1 MNQIQVNK
9 KTSTVERANTN
20 FYKPSKKKIATHLTT
35 TSRTNL
41 PRSVLAEQQVQQQIL
56 PPVLSQQDAFLQHT
70 HPQQHVGRD
79 EAEEDGDCDQYQ
91 DPSDEK
97 SGSKWG
103 DDEIKVLLDYIQ
115 ENFLAWSKG
124 NKTKFYNDMMKNVLF
139 NKEANAIKSKLAR
152 LIKMYESIKKHN
164 NQTGNERKDWCWYDK
179 MDMIFGV
186 RENITPSFLAN
197 KETGTLIEE
206 EIVEIKDENKKQKHK
221 SKNNVEV
228 IAMAIAEMS

>member
-1 MNQIQVNK
+1 MCFLK
-9 KTSTVERANTN
+9 KLKKNHKPNTT
-20 FYKPSKKKIATHLTT
+20 THLTT

-56 PPVLSQQDAFLQHT
+56 PPVFSQQDAFLQHT

-79 EAEEDGDCDQYQ
+79 EVEEDGDCNQYQ

-97 SGSKWG
+97 SGR
-103 DDEIKVLLDYIQ
+103 
-115 ENFLAWSKG
+115 

-139 NKEANAIKSKLAR
+139 NKEANEIKSKLTR

-164 NQTGNERKDWCWYDK
+164 NQT
-179 MDMIFGV
+179 
-186 RENITPSFLAN
+186 
-197 KETGTLIEE
+197 ETDTLIEE

>member
-1 MNQIQVNK
+1 MCFLK
-9 KTSTVERANTN
+9 KLKKNHKPNTT
-20 FYKPSKKKIATHLTT
+20 THLTT

-79 EAEEDGDCDQYQ
+79 EVEEDGDCNQYQ

-97 SGSKWG
+97 SGSK
-103 DDEIKVLLDYIQ
+103 L
-115 ENFLAWSKG
+115 
-124 NKTKFYNDMMKNVLF
+124 T
-139 NKEANAIKSKLAR
+139 R

-197 KETGTLIEE
+197 KETDTLIEE